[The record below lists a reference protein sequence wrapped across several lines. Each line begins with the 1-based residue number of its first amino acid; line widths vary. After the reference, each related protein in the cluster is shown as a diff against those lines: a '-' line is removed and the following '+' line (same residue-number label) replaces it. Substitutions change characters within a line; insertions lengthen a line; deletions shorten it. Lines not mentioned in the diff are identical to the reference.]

1 MHPDKHRPAS
11 NFARIIL
18 PIAIAFLTTAAT
30 AWAHGLSVFAWVE
43 EGRVMVESK
52 FSGGKRPVDA
62 TVRVLDLDGQ
72 ELLTG
77 KTDDQGRW
85 AFDPP
90 QKTALKIVLEAGLGH
105 RGEWILRAEDYGAL
119 PEVVEA
125 PATTPQ
131 TRPAPQAIDTATADL
146 DARLKAVVLEALE
159 PIGARLARL
168 EEPPHGPS
176 IQDILG
182 GLGYILGLV
191 GVGAYVQARRIR
203 DGAGT
208 APGRTP

>member
-1 MHPDKHRPAS
+1 M
-11 NFARIIL
+11 NLARILI
-18 PIAIAFLTTAAT
+18 PIAIAFLITAAS
-30 AWAHGLSVFAWVE
+30 AWAHGLTVFAWVE
-43 EGRVMVESK
+43 AGRVMVESK

-62 TVRVLDLDGQ
+62 TVRVLDLDGR
-72 ELLTG
+72 ELLSG
-77 KTDDQGRW
+77 KTDHQGRW

-105 RGEWILRAEDYGAL
+105 RGEWILRAEDMGAL

-131 TRPAPQAIDTATADL
+131 TRPAPQAIETATADL

-159 PIGARLARL
+159 PVNARLARL
-168 EEPPHGPS
+168 EEAPQGPNLR
-176 IQDILG
+176 DILG

-191 GVGAYVQARRIR
+191 GVGAYLQARRIR
-203 DGAGT
+203 DGAGI
-208 APGRTP
+208 APGRNP